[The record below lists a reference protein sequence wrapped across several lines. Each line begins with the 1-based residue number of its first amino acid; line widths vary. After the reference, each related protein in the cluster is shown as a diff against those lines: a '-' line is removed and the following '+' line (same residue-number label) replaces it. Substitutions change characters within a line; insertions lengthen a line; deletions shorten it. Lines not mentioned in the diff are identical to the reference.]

1 MAASG
6 KDKVGQPIGGAVR
19 MVAAMRGP
27 ATKCLGKNVV
37 VAASH
42 SKEKEVHG

>member
-37 VAASH
+37 AASH